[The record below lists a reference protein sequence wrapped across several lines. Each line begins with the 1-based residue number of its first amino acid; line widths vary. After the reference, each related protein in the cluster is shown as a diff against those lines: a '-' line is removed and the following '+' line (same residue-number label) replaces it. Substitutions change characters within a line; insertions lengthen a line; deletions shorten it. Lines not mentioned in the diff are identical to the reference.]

1 MLDMIKCST
10 GGAYYARGEW
20 VPADGEASAA
30 LAAKGFDAAA
40 IENAKTGTM
49 AYSILQAHNTSGD
62 AENLKIKFDAMA
74 SHDITFVGIIQTARA
89 SGLEKFPIPYV
100 LTNCHNSLCAVGG
113 TIMRTTTAS
122 ACPPP
127 KNTAAFLCPRIWRSS
142 TSTCAKSLRAAAR

>member
-49 AYSILQAHNTSGD
+49 AYSIL
-62 AENLKIKFDAMA
+62 A
-74 SHDITFVGIIQTARA
+74 SSAA
-89 SGLEKFPIPYV
+89 SDVYK
-100 LTNCHNSLCAVGG
+100 
-113 TIMRTTTAS
+113 RQ

>member
-74 SHDITFVGIIQTARA
+74 SHDITFVGGVGAGHVVQMILDQPM
-89 SGLEKFPIPYV
+89 LHEV
-100 LTNCHNSLCAVGG
+100 LDTFFNPVKR
-113 TIMRTTTAS
+113 IMFIYRVE
-122 ACPPP
+122 
-127 KNTAAFLCPRIWRSS
+127 
-142 TSTCAKSLRAAAR
+142 

>member
-1 MLDMIKCST
+1 
-10 GGAYYARGEW
+10 
-20 VPADGEASAA
+20 
-30 LAAKGFDAAA
+30 
-40 IENAKTGTM
+40 M

-113 TIMRTTTAS
+113 TINEDDHRFGLSAAKKYGGIFVPPAS
-122 ACPPP
+122 GGHPPVH
-127 KNTAAFLCPRIWRSS
+127 ARALCG
-142 TSTCAKSLRAAAR
+142 LRQNDPWLRFPHPLRRAGHHGHR

>member
-74 SHDITFVGIIQTARA
+74 SHDITFVGIIQTPCVR
-89 SGLEKFPIPYV
+89 SGEIPHSV
-100 LTNCHNSLCAVGG
+100 CAHQL
-113 TIMRTTTAS
+113 
-122 ACPPP
+122 PQQP
-127 KNTAAFLCPRIWRSS
+127 
-142 TSTCAKSLRAAAR
+142 LRRGRHHQ

>member
-20 VPADGEASAA
+20 VPADGNASAA

-40 IENAKTGTM
+40 VANAKTGTM

-62 AENLKIKFDAMA
+62 ADNLKIKFDAMA

-89 SGLEKFPIPYV
+89 SGLEKFRMCLP
-100 LTNCHNSLCAVGG
+100 TA
-113 TIMRTTTAS
+113 TTACALWAARS
-122 ACPPP
+122 TRMTTALDCPLL
-127 KNTAAFLCPRIWRSS
+127 KSTAASLCPRTLQSS
-142 TSTCAKSLRAAAR
+142 ISTCAKSLRAAAK

>member
-113 TIMRTTTAS
+113 TINEDDHRF
-122 ACPPP
+122 CPPP

-142 TSTCAKSLRAAAR
+142 ISTCAKSLRAAAR

>member
-49 AYSILQAHNTSGD
+49 AYSIL
-62 AENLKIKFDAMA
+62 
-74 SHDITFVGIIQTARA
+74 
-89 SGLEKFPIPYV
+89 
-100 LTNCHNSLCAVGG
+100 
-113 TIMRTTTAS
+113 
-122 ACPPP
+122 
-127 KNTAAFLCPRIWRSS
+127 
-142 TSTCAKSLRAAAR
+142 